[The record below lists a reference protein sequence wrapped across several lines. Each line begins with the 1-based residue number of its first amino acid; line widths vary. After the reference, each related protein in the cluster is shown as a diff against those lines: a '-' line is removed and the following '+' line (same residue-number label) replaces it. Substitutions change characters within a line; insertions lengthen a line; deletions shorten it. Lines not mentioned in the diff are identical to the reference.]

1 MVLYLLVGYS
11 IHQRRENLST
21 HIVGWRLLIL
31 PFFPLCTA
39 MDLLV
44 RLHFR
49 LAGNKSGYS
58 DIGLH
63 LGTAG
68 AESLTA
74 ILDGGISILEHH
86 GPRHYW

>member
-1 MVLYLLVGYS
+1 MVLYLPTAFINGGKISLLT
-11 IHQRRENLST
+11 LSDG
-21 HIVGWRLLIL
+21 VDLFDL
-31 PFFPLCTA
+31 FPLCTA